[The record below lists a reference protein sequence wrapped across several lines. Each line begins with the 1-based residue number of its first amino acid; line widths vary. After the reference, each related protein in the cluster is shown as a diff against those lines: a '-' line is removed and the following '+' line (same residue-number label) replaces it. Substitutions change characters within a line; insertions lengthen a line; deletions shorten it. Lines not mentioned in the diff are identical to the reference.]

1 MLLAGNALLD
11 PSLRSGCQTCLTEF
25 IRDGFDTPKL
35 ASAGFVVGAALCR
48 DGLSESRR
56 KAAPT
61 VFLQHRGFV
70 PRVFNFPIRPAGASG
85 SSLHDF
91 IFSGKWIVRVG
102 ASDCFPCRQRR
113 DARSSGP

>member
-61 VFLQHRGFV
+61 V
-70 PRVFNFPIRPAGASG
+70 
-85 SSLHDF
+85 
-91 IFSGKWIVRVG
+91 
-102 ASDCFPCRQRR
+102 SDLLIPPGGLGNWVEVE
-113 DARSSGP
+113 S